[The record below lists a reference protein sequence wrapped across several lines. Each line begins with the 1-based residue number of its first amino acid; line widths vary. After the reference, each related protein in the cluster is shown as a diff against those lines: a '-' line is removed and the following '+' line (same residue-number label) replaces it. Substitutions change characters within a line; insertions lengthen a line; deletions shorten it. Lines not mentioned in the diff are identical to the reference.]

1 MNDYNMNYVNF
12 YKQIY
17 NLIKKFLL
25 EKELLSKDIIH
36 LKDNK
41 MIKQFIQLIEYFYK
55 KYVK

>member
-1 MNDYNMNYVNF
+1 MNYVNF